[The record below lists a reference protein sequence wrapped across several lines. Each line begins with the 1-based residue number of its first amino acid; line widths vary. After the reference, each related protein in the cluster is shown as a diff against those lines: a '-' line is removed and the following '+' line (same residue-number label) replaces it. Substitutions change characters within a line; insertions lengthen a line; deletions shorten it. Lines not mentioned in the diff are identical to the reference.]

1 MNWTV
6 VSSPLFAL
14 LCSPGDGPW
23 NTSPLLAGTML
34 IWYLSMQHRHCKRK
48 RLPLF
53 FLALY
58 FSCFHGMAG
67 GFAARWYRRAEGAH
81 SPAISIAS
89 QGVPP
94 ADSRQPAL
102 PCGIL
107 GNSPSSGLHMHRHIL
122 SKRGRGLSHGRGSFP
137 HLFLLWAPSSLS
149 PKGVGCTLDWLCLHY
164 EEFSF
169 SLLEVNSLLL
179 VNNFMLK
186 FPK

>member
-1 MNWTV
+1 
-6 VSSPLFAL
+6 
-14 LCSPGDGPW
+14 
-23 NTSPLLAGTML
+23 ML
-34 IWYLSMQHRHCKRK
+34 VWYSSMQGRQCERK

-53 FLALY
+53 FLVLY
-58 FSCFHGMAG
+58 FSCCHGMAG
-67 GFAARWYRRAEGAH
+67 GFSARWYRRAEGAL
-81 SPAISIAS
+81 SIAS
-89 QGVPP
+89 QGIPW
-94 ADSRQPAL
+94 ADSWQPAL
-102 PCGIL
+102 PCVIL

-122 SKRGRGLSHGRGSFP
+122 SKGGRGLSHGRGEFP